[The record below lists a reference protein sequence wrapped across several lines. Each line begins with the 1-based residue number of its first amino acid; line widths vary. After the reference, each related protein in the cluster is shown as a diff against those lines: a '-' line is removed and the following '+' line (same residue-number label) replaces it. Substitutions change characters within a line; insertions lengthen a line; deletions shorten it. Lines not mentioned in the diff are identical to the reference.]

1 MTAAQ
6 RAGSTGS
13 PHRSSST
20 VGTSRSMKAVIE
32 AIATLDDKLSG
43 QIQGVFT
50 GLSELTEA
58 HHRAVLEQERR
69 NATFATAVRLDNLD
83 NKISGFMQ
91 ESGGRIA
98 QFHALQAPAAS
109 RYLQGANQLTGWL
122 VQALLILTSTIL
134 GFILYHAVFH

>member
-1 MTAAQ
+1 
-6 RAGSTGS
+6 
-13 PHRSSST
+13 
-20 VGTSRSMKAVIE
+20 MKAVIE

-98 QFHALQAPAAS
+98 QFHALQAQVAEHAHQLAAMQAAAAS
-109 RYLQGANQLTGWL
+109 RDLQGANQLTGWL